1 MPIHTHPFQNKLE
14 RRGEERRG
22 ECHNPLEYQTF
33 TIMPI

>member
-22 ECHNPLEYQTF
+22 EESVIIPWSIKHLQ
-33 TIMPI
+33 